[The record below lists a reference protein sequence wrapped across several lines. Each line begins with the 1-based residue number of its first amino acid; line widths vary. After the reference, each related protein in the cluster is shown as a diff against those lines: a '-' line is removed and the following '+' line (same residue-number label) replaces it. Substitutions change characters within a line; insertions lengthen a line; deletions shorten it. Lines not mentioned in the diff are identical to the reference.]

1 MLNELSIE
9 NVAVIEKAE
18 VRFGAGLNV
27 LTGETGAGKSILID
41 SINAILGNRTSR
53 ELVRSG
59 ASKAAVWAT
68 FTELPAEARAALEA
82 AGYDAEDELL
92 LYREIGA
99 DGKTS
104 CRVNGRPATAAI
116 LREIGA
122 SLLTIH
128 GQHDNQSLLTPSK
141 HLGILDGYAQHEALL
156 QEYGQAYR
164 ALREVEKQITALSMD
179 EGEKQRR
186 LDLLRYQVEEIEA
199 ADLVEGEE
207 EQLTEQRNKI
217 RHSQKILDSLG
228 AAYAALQGGEE
239 FQGGVDLLGE
249 AGGQVEGIGALS
261 EEFSSLAEK
270 LNDLYYSAQDLAA
283 EIKDMLDGFDFDPS
297 QLEEIEGRLDLL
309 HGLKRK
315 YGQSVGE
322 VLSFYEKARAELD
335 TIEFSDQKLAE
346 LTERRDRL
354 YRGAA
359 ALAERLSRARKK
371 AFEGFSAEIAAC
383 LQFLN
388 MPGIRL
394 ALACQKVPLGPAGQ
408 DDLEFYISTN
418 PGEEPKPLAKIASGG
433 ELSRIMLAIKSV
445 MAEKDHI
452 PTVIY
457 DEIDTGV
464 SGLAAGRIGQKLRE
478 TAESGHQVICI
489 THTAQIAAYAKSH
502 LLIEKAVENQRTYT
516 SVRALEEE
524 DRVRELARIISG
536 DRVTEL
542 ALANAREMLQLAGA

>member
-59 ASKAAVWAT
+59 APKAAVWAT
-68 FTELPAEARAALEA
+68 FTQLPAEAQAALEA
-82 AGYDAEDELL
+82 AGYEADEELL

-128 GQHDNQSLLTPSK
+128 GQHDNQSLLNPSK
-141 HLGILDGYAQHEALL
+141 HLGILDGYAQNEELL
-156 QEYGQAYR
+156 EEYRHAYR
-164 ALREVEKQITALSMD
+164 ALREIEKQIAALSMD

-186 LDLLRYQVEEIEA
+186 LDLLRYQVDEIEA
-199 ADLVEGEE
+199 AGLVEGEE

-228 AAYAALQGGEE
+228 AAYAALQGGED

-249 AGGQVEGIGALS
+249 AGGQVEGIGDLS

-283 EIKDMLDGFDFDPS
+283 EIKDTLDGFDFDPS

-309 HGLKRK
+309 YGLKRK
-315 YGQSVGE
+315 YGQSVGDI
-322 VLSFYEKARAELD
+322 LDFYEKARSELD

-346 LTERRDRL
+346 LTGRREES

-359 ALAERLSRARKK
+359 ALADRLTRTRKK
-371 AFEGFSAEIAAC
+371 AFEAFSAEITAS

-394 ALACQKVPLGPAGQ
+394 TLALEKAALGPMGQ

-418 PGEEPKPLAKIASGG
+418 PGEAPKPLAKIASGG

-464 SGLAAGRIGQKLRE
+464 SGLAAGRIGQKLKE
-478 TAESGHQVICI
+478 TADSGHQVICI

-502 LLIEKAVENQRTYT
+502 LLIEKAVENDRTYT
-516 SVRALEEE
+516 SVRALGEEE
-524 DRVRELARIISG
+524 RVRELARIISG

-542 ALANAREMLQLAGA
+542 ALANAREMLQLADA